1 MFYNKEYNLTSYFNY
16 QDMNELVDKVEQ
28 LLLAFENIID
38 LTDETK
44 YNLDMAT
51 YELNDFPYIEDFDI
65 LERNI
70 MNLSFDFFQPP
81 GYIKNKVWIE
91 DDSQAT
97 YKNISYIDLNR
108 IITDMNLLY
117 KSKDET
123 PTIWNLFTNEN
134 WDGETTLIWEE

>member
-1 MFYNKEYNLTSYFNY
+1 
-16 QDMNELVDKVEQ
+16 MNELVDKVEQ
-28 LLLAFENIID
+28 LLLAFENIVD
-38 LTDETK
+38 LADETK
-44 YNLDMAT
+44 YNLDMTT

-117 KSKDET
+117 KSK
-123 PTIWNLFTNEN
+123 
-134 WDGETTLIWEE
+134 TTTTFYS